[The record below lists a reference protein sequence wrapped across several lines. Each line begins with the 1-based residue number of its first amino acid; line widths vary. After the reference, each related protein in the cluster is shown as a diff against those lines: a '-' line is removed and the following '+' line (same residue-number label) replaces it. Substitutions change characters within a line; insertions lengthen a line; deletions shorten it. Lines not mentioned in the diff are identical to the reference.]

1 MSAAKTFISKTS
13 IAKPSISKTLGALL
27 LAATLF
33 AGLALAW
40 WGWQNLDPSL
50 LLLGSRLC

>member
-1 MSAAKTFISKTS
+1 MSAAKTFISKTF
-13 IAKPSISKTLGALL
+13 IAKPSIAKTLGALL
-27 LAATLF
+27 LAAALF